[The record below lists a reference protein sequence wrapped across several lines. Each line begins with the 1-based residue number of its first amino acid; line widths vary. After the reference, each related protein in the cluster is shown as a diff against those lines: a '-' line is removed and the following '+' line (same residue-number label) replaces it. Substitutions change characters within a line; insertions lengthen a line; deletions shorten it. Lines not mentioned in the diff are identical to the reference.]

1 MFVRCASKSKYG
13 LQLSCEVT
21 SFFSHLLW
29 LYCHTESQMDGCIK
43 IDSIEMYEKRML
55 NRS

>member
-1 MFVRCASKSKYG
+1 MFVRCDSKSKYG

-29 LYCHTESQMDGCIK
+29 PYCHTESIMDGCIK